1 MSHLRGNLTTIFSS
15 LIKVNRGKNGGKK
28 GSYPFQE
35 LSTIFSLSCILTRQM
50 VKTSFHC
57 AVPLHT
63 QPMPVEFSSE
73 HSHSSCGLSLWLA
86 DVSGSLAKK
95 DIFETVCAASD
106 SGDLS
111 ELVFLLCQVFISYQC
126 RRVLHIN
133 VCIDPELG
141 VILGL
146 VGPVLCVRCF
156 QEWEI
161 AGVISPGL

>member
-1 MSHLRGNLTTIFSS
+1 MEKKKRKSS
-15 LIKVNRGKNGGKK
+15 
-28 GSYPFQE
+28 PFQE
-35 LSTIFSLSCILTRQM
+35 ISTIFSLSCILTRQM

-86 DVSGSLAKK
+86 DVSGSLANK

-111 ELVFLLCQVFISYQC
+111 ELWFLLCQVFISHQC

-146 VGPVLCVRCF
+146 VGPMLCVHHF
-156 QEWEI
+156 QEREI
-161 AGVISPGL
+161 AGVISPGV

>member
-1 MSHLRGNLTTIFSS
+1 MTTIFSS

-111 ELVFLLCQVFISYQC
+111 ELVFLLCQVFISHQC

-146 VGPVLCVRCF
+146 VGPMLCVRCF

>member
-1 MSHLRGNLTTIFSS
+1 MSHLRGNLTTFFIS
-15 LIKVNRGKNGGKK
+15 LIKVRREKNEKK
-28 GSYPFQE
+28 KKIPFQE
-35 LSTIFSLSCILTRQM
+35 TSTIFSLSCVLTRQM

-57 AVPLHT
+57 AVSLHI
-63 QPMPVEFSSE
+63 QSMPVEFSSE

-106 SGDLS
+106 SGDLL
-111 ELVFLLCQVFISYQC
+111 ELLFLLCQVFISHPC

-133 VCIDPELG
+133 VCVDSDLE

-146 VGPVLCVRCF
+146 LGPTLCVHRF

-161 AGVISPGL
+161 AGIISPGL

>member
-1 MSHLRGNLTTIFSS
+1 MKKKKRKSS
-15 LIKVNRGKNGGKK
+15 
-28 GSYPFQE
+28 PFQGI
-35 LSTIFSLSCILTRQM
+35 STIFSLSCILTRQM

-86 DVSGSLAKK
+86 DVSGSLANK

-111 ELVFLLCQVFISYQC
+111 ELV
-126 RRVLHIN
+126 
-133 VCIDPELG
+133 P
-141 VILGL
+141 
-146 VGPVLCVRCF
+146 PV
-156 QEWEI
+156 
-161 AGVISPGL
+161 PGLHFPSVQQGFVHKCLH